1 VRDFRIQRNI
11 IFKGVATV
19 KNGAWTFSFVVPR
32 DINYDFGKGKIS
44 YYAYDGGA
52 NDATGSFS
60 QFIVGGTDLTVAAD
74 NQPPV
79 VQVFM
84 NDENFVSGGSTNASP
99 TLFAKLSDDTG
110 INVTGISIGHDLTS
124 ILDGGQT
131 RVLNAFYQAAQDDH
145 KRGTLSYP
153 LSNLAVGKHTIR
165 VKAWDVS
172 NNSGEAVTDFI
183 VTKDAKTGLSYVLN
197 YPNPFTTH
205 TEFRF
210 EHGLTGQGL
219 RVQINILTIGGKLV
233 KTIDQ
238 TVFSNGNLVS
248 GIAWDGKDEYG
259 EALARG
265 VYIYQVKLF
274 GQNNE
279 KVQSNFEKL
288 VLLK

>member
-1 VRDFRIQRNI
+1 
-11 IFKGVATV
+11 
-19 KNGAWTFSFVVPR
+19 
-32 DINYDFGKGKIS
+32 
-44 YYAYDGGA
+44 
-52 NDATGSFS
+52 
-60 QFIVGGTDLTVAAD
+60 VGGTDLTVAAD

-84 NDENFVSGGSTNASP
+84 NDETFVSGGNTNASP

-124 ILDGGQT
+124 ALDGGQT
-131 RVLNAFYQAAQDDH
+131 RVLNSFYQAAQDDH

-153 LSNLAVGKHTIR
+153 LSNLAEGKHTIR

-172 NNSGEAVTDFI
+172 NNSGEATTDFV

-219 RVQINILTIGGKLV
+219 RVQINILTISGKLV

-238 TVFSNGNLVS
+238 TVLTNGNLVS
-248 GIAWDGKDEYG
+248 GIVWDGKDEYG

-265 VYIYQVKLF
+265 VYLYQIKLF
-274 GQNNE
+274 GQDNT
-279 KVQSNFEKL
+279 KVQSNLEKL
-288 VLLK
+288 VILK